1 MRGLAMVLVGLLVV
15 LQATKGGAVGRLLG
29 TG

>member
-1 MRGLAMVLVGLLVV
+1 MNGLAMTLIGVLVV

-29 TG
+29 G